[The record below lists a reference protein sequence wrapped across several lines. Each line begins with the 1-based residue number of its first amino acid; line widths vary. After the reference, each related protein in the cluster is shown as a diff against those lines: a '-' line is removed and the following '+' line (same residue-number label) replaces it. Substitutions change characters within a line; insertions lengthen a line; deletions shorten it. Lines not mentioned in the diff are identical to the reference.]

1 VSETL
6 LSVENVTITF
16 STGGVPAA
24 QDVSYAVAAGEVL
37 AVVGESGAGKT
48 VTAMSLLGLLPSGAT
63 VTGRAS
69 LRGQDLYTLGPAELR
84 AVRGN
89 DVGMIFQEPMSA
101 LNPVL
106 TIGAQ
111 LVEAVRTHQDVTAAA
126 ARRKAVELLDLVRL
140 PEPARRLRSYP
151 HELSGGQLQR
161 VVIAMAIANDPVLLI
176 ADEPTTA
183 LDVTVQ
189 AEILELLRDLRTQ
202 LGTAI
207 LLITHDMGVVADIAD
222 RVVVMCA
229 GQVVEQGDVT
239 TIFTAPREDYTKQL
253 LGAVVSLG
261 DAAAHGVE
269 QALRGEIRQD
279 AENHLAAAGHPAD
292 GSVPD
297 TAAVDPVLHVADLS
311 VTYRGRFRRV
321 TIRAADGVGL
331 HVEPGEILG
340 LVGESGS
347 GKSTVAGAVTGLIT
361 PDHGVVRVGGTDI
374 HRAGRRAGRL
384 VRRRI
389 GMVFQD
395 PLSSL
400 NPRATVAA
408 SVAEPI
414 RLHRTLSGADVI
426 DRVDQ
431 LLEMVTLPANLR
443 DRYPHEL
450 SGGQRQRVCIA
461 RALALEPDLLVADE
475 PTSALDVSVQA
486 RVLDLLRAL
495 QRQHR
500 FACLFISH
508 DLAVVEQLADRVAV
522 MHRGHVVEQG
532 PTSAVLSRPLHPYTQ
547 RLLAAAPVAAP
558 AEQRRRRAAW
568 RELNQRSPEDAPR

>member
-1 VSETL
+1 MSRPL
-6 LSVENVTITF
+6 LSVEDVTITF
-16 STGGVPAA
+16 STGGTPAA
-24 QDVSYAVAAGEVL
+24 QDVGYALVPGEVL

-48 VTAMSLLGLLPSGAT
+48 VTAMSLLGLLPATAT
-63 VTGRAS
+63 VTGRAL
-69 LRGQDLYTLGPAELR
+69 LRGRDLYSLGPAELR

-89 DVGMIFQEPMSA
+89 DVGMIFQEPTSA

-106 TIGAQ
+106 TVGTQ
-111 LVEAVRTHQDVTAAA
+111 LVEAIRTHQDVTAAA
-126 ARRKAVELLDLVRL
+126 ARRRAVELLELVRL
-140 PEPARRLRSYP
+140 PEPERRLRSYP

-189 AEILELLRDLRTQ
+189 AEILELLRDLRARFD
-202 LGTAI
+202 TAI

-222 RVVVMCA
+222 RVVVMRD
-229 GQVVEQGDVT
+229 GRVVEQGDVT

-261 DAAAHGVE
+261 GAATHAVE
-269 QALRGEIRQD
+269 QALRGEVRQD
-279 AENHLAAAGHPAD
+279 SDSHLAAAEHPAT

-297 TAAVDPVLHVADLS
+297 TPATEPVLLVEDLS
-311 VTYRGRFRRV
+311 VTYHGRFRRISV
-321 TIRAADGVGL
+321 HAADGVGL

-347 GKSTVAGAVTGLIT
+347 GKSTVAGAVTGLVT
-361 PDHGVVRVGGTDI
+361 PDHGAVRVAGTDI
-374 HRAGRRAGRL
+374 HRAGRRAVRA

-389 GMVFQD
+389 GVVFQD

-400 NPRATVAA
+400 NPRTTVAA
-408 SVAEPI
+408 SIAEPV
-414 RLHRTLSGADVI
+414 RLHRTLSGSAVD
-426 DRVDQ
+426 DRVDE
-431 LLEMVTLPANLR
+431 LLEMVTLPTNLR
-443 DRYPHEL
+443 GRYPHEL

-461 RALALEPDLLVADE
+461 RALALDPDLLVADE

-486 RVLDLLRAL
+486 RVLDLIRTL

-508 DLAVVEQLADRVAV
+508 DLAVIEQLADRVAV

-532 PTSAVLSRPLHPYTQ
+532 PTSAVLNRPLHPYTQ
-547 RLLAAAPVAAP
+547 RLLAAAPVADP
-558 AEQRRRRAAW
+558 AEQRRRRTAW
-568 RELNQRSPEDAPR
+568 HELDQRLP